1 MSVKNDAASDS
12 RYRTTCLFQASG
24 LLLYF
29 DKSIR
34 SEVLHFQ
41 LPLTQIYC
49 LIVALQSS
57 CFSNSLRIMVTCD
70 YIVTQAY
77 VWAAYH
83 IPQFISYL
91 SKSCLPLVS

>member
-1 MSVKNDAASDS
+1 MGLHVYFKHQV
-12 RYRTTCLFQASG
+12 FFG

-34 SEVLHFQ
+34 TEVSHFQ
-41 LPLTQIYC
+41 LPDTQIYC
-49 LIVALQSS
+49 LLVALQTVPASAILS
-57 CFSNSLRIMVTCD
+57 ESFTCD
-70 YIVTQAY
+70 YIVTHAY